1 MAAQSLGANITLANA
16 SMVRRRTWE
25 NLVLMESHE
34 KEAQFGKAVESRLE
48 YSQSSF
54 HQCVA
59 VVPDGKDVRWKLPDL
74 LVPGIVTN
82 YAATCTHVFH
92 FSFFAFL

>member
-34 KEAQFGKAVESRLE
+34 KEAQFGKAVESRLR

-59 VVPDGKDVRWKLPDL
+59 VVPDGKYMRWKFPDL
-74 LVPGIVTN
+74 LVPGIFTN
-82 YAATCTHVFH
+82 LDLHDFH
-92 FSFFAFL
+92 FFFSCIL